1 MGGSLFSYLA
11 EVFAL
16 SDEEAMLRVQKQND
30 PQAFAVLNRRWRGRI
45 ERLCVRLTGDGHRAE
60 DIVQEVFTRI
70 FVHRGQY
77 RHDGRFAT
85 YLWRVAVN
93 ACYDD
98 LRRRRKRGELSLN
111 EENGNGTMGEG
122 LLESAEP
129 SPESAAVSQEQADLV
144 RRALQKLPEHYRAV
158 VVLRHYE
165 GLKFREIAKVLEI
178 AEGTVKSRMAEALN
192 RLERILQTTA
202 GGEKVRSANQA

>member
-70 FVHRGQY
+70 FVH
-77 RHDGRFAT
+77 
-85 YLWRVAVN
+85 
-93 ACYDD
+93 